1 VAGFGVNDV
10 VADRVD
16 LRRRERRVIT
26 ISLMEPRVGS
36 LIRTCR
42 HLLVDLLS
50 SCLLEA
56 ARDAL

>member
-1 VAGFGVNDV
+1 M
-10 VADRVD
+10 ADRVD

-56 ARDAL
+56 ARDAW